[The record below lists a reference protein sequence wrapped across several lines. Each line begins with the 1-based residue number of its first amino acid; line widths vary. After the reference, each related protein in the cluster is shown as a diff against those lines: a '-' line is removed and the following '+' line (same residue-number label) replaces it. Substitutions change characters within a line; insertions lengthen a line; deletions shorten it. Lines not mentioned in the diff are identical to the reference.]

1 MRSEQFIIKYRLP
14 IIIVFILLS
23 LGFVFGLLKLE
34 IEPDINDMI
43 SPTMPSRIQTTEI
56 ESIFGNNNLI
66 IVVLETDDVLNPET
80 LARVKKLTRDF
91 QRKSE
96 IERVTSLYTLKQIKN
111 DDGSMI
117 VDPAIKR
124 IPKTREE
131 REILRTDLRANTLIC
146 GIAVSDDFTKTAIL
160 LTPKNDTEQ
169 SKLILEI
176 KTILHESKGSET
188 IYIGG
193 LPMIKATIAN
203 DIYKDIVYL
212 LPIGLLLMIGMLYF
226 SFRQL
231 RGVML
236 PLGVVLMSIILSF
249 SLMPLLGWKI
259 TMITIL
265 LPVMLIAVANDYGIH
280 MIAKYNELLEEHP
293 RWTKKELAIK
303 TFSDLKRP
311 IIITGAT
318 TILGILGLLMHII
331 VHARQLSILASI
343 GIAWAI
349 ALSLLFIPAFL
360 SYLPKKTRKKTI
372 RNGKH
377 RAFFLDRVLL
387 SLSKGI
393 IHHSRKIII
402 FSFIVSLLFAFGIFG
417 LKIDGNMENFFK
429 EKHPVKISTSIINEH
444 FGGAQILSVLFE
456 GNIKDPDLLKR
467 METYQDEL
475 LKNPNIGNITSLVD
489 VVKEI
494 SKGLY
499 DNGDSLYDQ
508 IPPTSQAV
516 AQYLELYYMN
526 GDPSDFEQLVDFDYQ
541 HAQMIVRINNSDG
554 FIITEIVDNI
564 KYLARNDPSVA
575 LLGGAALIT
584 SEMNLAIVKGQIIS
598 LVFAIIA
605 IAIMLMIVFRSF
617 WAGLFASLP
626 LLLAEGILFG
636 FMGYF
641 HISLNTATALL
652 SSVLIGVGVDYTIHF
667 LWRYRAEY
675 HSGKTPE
682 ESVRKTLAGSGKGI
696 VFNAWSVIVGFF
708 VLIFSAFLPIQY
720 FGYLVMISISV
731 CLLGALVL
739 IPAMCLVFKPK
750 FLEPKE
756 SL

>member
-1 MRSEQFIIKYRLP
+1 MRSEQLIIKYRLP
-14 IIIVFILLS
+14 IIIGFLLLS
-23 LGFVFGLLKLE
+23 LFLSFGLMKLE

-43 SPTMPSRIQTTEI
+43 APTMPSRIQTTEI

-66 IVVLETDDVLNPET
+66 VVVLETDDILNTET
-80 LARVKKLTRDF
+80 LTRVKKLTRTF
-91 QRKSE
+91 QRRSE

-111 DDGSMI
+111 DDGIMI

-124 IPKTREE
+124 IPKTPEE
-131 REILRTDLRANTLIC
+131 WEMLRADLRANTLIRD
-146 GIAVSDDFTKTAIL
+146 IVVSDDFTKTSIL
-160 LTPKNDTEQ
+160 LTPKSEAKQNE
-169 SKLILEI
+169 LILKIE
-176 KTILHESKGSET
+176 TILGENGGGET
-188 IYIGG
+188 VYIGG
-193 LPMIKATIAN
+193 LPMIKAAIAN

-226 SFRQL
+226 SFKQL

-249 SLMPLLGWKI
+249 ALMPLFGWKI

-293 RWTKKELAIK
+293 RWTKKELVIES
-303 TFSDLKRP
+303 FSNLKRP
-311 IIITGAT
+311 ILITGAT
-318 TILGILGLLMHII
+318 TIVGILGLLMHII
-331 VHARQLSILASI
+331 VHARQLGILASI
-343 GIAWAI
+343 GIAWAV

-360 SYLPKKTRKKTI
+360 SYLPKKTRKKII

-387 SLSKGI
+387 FLSKGI
-393 IHHSRKIII
+393 IHHSKKIII
-402 FSFIVSLLFAFGIFG
+402 IAFIVSLSFACGIFG

-429 EKHPVKISTSIINEH
+429 KKHPVKVSTSIINEH
-444 FGGAQILSVLFE
+444 FGGAQTLSVMFE

-467 METYQDEL
+467 MEMYQDEL

-499 DNGDSLYDQ
+499 DNDDSLYNQ
-508 IPPTSQAV
+508 IPPTSPAV
-516 AQYLELYYMN
+516 AQYLELYYMS

-554 FIITEIVDNI
+554 FIIKEVVDNI
-564 KYLARNDPSVA
+564 KNLTRNDPNVT

-584 SEMNLAIVKGQIIS
+584 SEMNLAIVKGQVIS
-598 LVFAIIA
+598 LIFAIIA
-605 IAIMLMIVFRSF
+605 IAIMLMVVFRSF

-641 HISLNTATALL
+641 HISLSTATALL

-667 LWRYRAEY
+667 LWRYRNEY
-675 HSGKTPE
+675 HSGKTAE
-682 ESVRKTLAGSGKGI
+682 EAVRKTLAGSGKGI
-696 VFNAWSVIVGFF
+696 VFNAWSVIVGFS
-708 VLIFSAFLPIQY
+708 VLSVSSFIPIQY
-720 FGYLVMISISV
+720 FGFLVVISISV

-756 SL
+756 KL